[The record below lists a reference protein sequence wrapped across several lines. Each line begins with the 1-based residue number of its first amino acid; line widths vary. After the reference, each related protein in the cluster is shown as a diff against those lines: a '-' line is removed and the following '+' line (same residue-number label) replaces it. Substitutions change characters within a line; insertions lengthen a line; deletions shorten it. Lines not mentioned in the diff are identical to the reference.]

1 MNYINLLS
9 ESSYVDTLW
18 YKRIMAG
25 ISKKINQRRDTIRN
39 MTTDEICNMHPGS
52 VLLIIGFSRS
62 FLNKAVELCLSNE
75 IRPLIVGSNIDD
87 FANQNVSFVSTT
99 RELAMYENVVRL
111 YKGGC
116 KRIAM
121 IGVNPQ
127 VSTDQSHKEGY
138 CQAAHE
144 LGLHDYEASIF
155 YNTVGITKAIDAFL
169 NVRHNYDA
177 VVCTNDFVA
186 VMLLSYLNDLDVKVP
201 DELAVTGAGNTDCCK
216 WTSPTLTS
224 IDIPLETAGKSAV
237 ILYHTLCDNPHLT
250 SLNSKFGYDIVYRGS
265 TKIDPQDKMSSLA
278 GYQSFTPLLD
288 TDYESDMRPIWNIAN
303 AYSMVDDVDRRIIGG
318 ILQNQPNSKL
328 AEKTYISESTL
339 HYRLN
344 KLYKA
349 TGTSG
354 KSELRELLMKYFPNY
369 NF

>member
-1 MNYINLLS
+1 MP
-9 ESSYVDTLW
+9 
-18 YKRIMAG
+18 A
-25 ISKKINQRRDTIRN
+25 
-39 MTTDEICNMHPGS
+39 
-52 VLLIIGFSRS
+52 
-62 FLNKAVELCLSNE
+62 
-75 IRPLIVGSNIDD
+75 IV
-87 FANQNVSFVSTT
+87 
-99 RELAMYENVVRL
+99 
-111 YKGGC
+111 
-116 KRIAM
+116 
-121 IGVNPQ
+121 
-127 VSTDQSHKEGY
+127 
-138 CQAAHE
+138 
-144 LGLHDYEASIF
+144 
-155 YNTVGITKAIDAFL
+155 
-169 NVRHNYDA
+169 
-177 VVCTNDFVA
+177 
-186 VMLLSYLNDLDVKVP
+186 
-201 DELAVTGAGNTDCCK
+201 
-216 WTSPTLTS
+216 
-224 IDIPLETAGKSAV
+224 ETAGKSAV